1 MEDFSFK
8 KMKWPLIGVGCF
20 MLLVLVNSIIRVKP
34 NTKAEIEKA
43 ENRAKVSV
51 YKTQEIEAL
60 KNFYTLQR
68 AIDRLEEIQ
77 DSVMIEKVEQLHP
90 GDIQKELN
98 EIFNQPNFQ

>member
-1 MEDFSFK
+1 MENINFK
-8 KMKWPLIGVGCF
+8 DLKYWISG
-20 MLLVLVNSIIRVKP
+20 LLVFLFIVVANYIIRDKP

-43 ENRAKVSV
+43 ENRAKISV

-60 KNFYTLQR
+60 KNFYTLQK

-98 EIFNQPNFQ
+98 NIFNQYFQ